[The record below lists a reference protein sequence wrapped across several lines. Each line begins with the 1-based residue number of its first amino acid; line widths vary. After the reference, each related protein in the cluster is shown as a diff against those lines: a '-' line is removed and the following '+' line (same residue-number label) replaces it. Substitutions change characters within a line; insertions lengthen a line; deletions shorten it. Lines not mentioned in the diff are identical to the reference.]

1 MPSPVLRHRTRDLMQ
16 DPRLDAL
23 ALDGAAL
30 RQAQPQRTAATQQA
44 EGAALLQAMEQE
56 VPLGTLSGLPP
67 AAAGGGYQAPAGGV
81 PRINATRLYQ
91 QEGRGS
97 LRGYLNN
104 PLEEEGRQAIAR
116 QFLSAPLGGQLRSAL
131 QGQEV
136 FGHRISNAQARIAE
150 QAAAGV
156 LATGVGS
163 WGLLSAIDALNGDPQ
178 TPGTMPMG

>member
-16 DPRLDAL
+16 DPRLDAF

-44 EGAALLQAMEQE
+44 EGAALLRAMEQE
-56 VPLGTLSGLPP
+56 VPLGTLPGLAPT
-67 AAAGGGYQAPAGGV
+67 AAGGGYQAPAGAV

-104 PLEEEGRQAIAR
+104 PLDDGFQSWGRQ
-116 QFLSAPLGGQLRSAL
+116 FWSAPGGGHIRSAL
-131 QGQEV
+131 QGREV
-136 FGHRISNAQARIAE
+136 FGHTITGGQARIAE
-150 QAAAGV
+150 QAAMGV

-163 WGLLSAIDALNGDPQ
+163 WGLLSAIDALNGNPQ